1 MKNKA
6 ETKHIVYETRH
17 FSLALA
23 TSALT
28 ATDRAQ
34 LEQRSGLTMAQLAAL
49 EVEVL
54 ASFPADAVAAL
65 SSSAATLAPKAA
77 DSNIDANLVSNADTG
92 TDTVAPV
99 TVNSSRAVI
108 DAEDQRRAQQFNAH
122 RRAKASVDAAPRL
135 YLSYF
140 IQQNLLANTIDR
152 AELTQA
158 LGWQAWQEQQ
168 VAFRDYLWEQS
179 CLECFI
185 GGASSDYVEIN
196 ANPAGAYALYHFTGY
211 RQPAL
216 MPPPPLSNH
225 SHLNGDSRS
234 LGDQQRAS
242 IDWQTDMLQSLTTEA
257 SAYPLAEELSRHF
270 SLELAQLPA
279 TLLPLSQLHPC
290 VILVI
295 GDLPLYF
302 APKHAQPPDF
312 HNRAYWTALS

>member
-6 ETKHIVYETRH
+6 DTQHIAYQTRH

-23 TSALT
+23 TTALT

-34 LEQRSGLTMAQLAAL
+34 IEQRSRLTIAQLTAL
-49 EVEVL
+49 EIEVL
-54 ASFPADAVAAL
+54 ASFPANAVETAPT
-65 SSSAATLAPKAA
+65 STATLAPQTAA
-77 DSNIDANLVSNADTG
+77 TNIVANSNAK
-92 TDTVAPV
+92 TDADMVASV
-99 TVNSSRAVI
+99 SVNSSRAVI
-108 DAEDQRRAQQFNAH
+108 DAEDRRHAQQFNAH

-158 LGWQAWQEQQ
+158 VGWQAWQEQQ
-168 VAFRDYLWEQS
+168 VAFRDYLWEQT

-225 SHLNGDSRS
+225 SHLNGDSRP

-242 IDWQTDMLQSLTTEA
+242 IDWQADMLQSFTTEA
-257 SAYPLAEELSRHF
+257 SSYPLAEALSRHF
-270 SLELAQLPA
+270 SLELAQLPT

-290 VILVI
+290 VILML

>member
-6 ETKHIVYETRH
+6 DTQHIAYQTRH

-23 TSALT
+23 TTALT

-34 LEQRSGLTMAQLAAL
+34 IEQRSRLTIAQLTAL
-49 EVEVL
+49 EIEVL
-54 ASFPADAVAAL
+54 ASFPADAVETV
-65 SSSAATLAPKAA
+65 STSTATLAPQTAA
-77 DSNIDANLVSNADTG
+77 TNIVTNSNAKTDANMVASVSL
-92 TDTVAPV
+92 
-99 TVNSSRAVI
+99 NSSRAVI
-108 DAEDQRRAQQFNAH
+108 DAEDRRHAQQFNAH

-158 LGWQAWQEQQ
+158 VGWQAWQEQQ

-211 RQPAL
+211 RQPAT

-257 SAYPLAEELSRHF
+257 SAYPLAEALSRHF

-290 VILVI
+290 VILML

-302 APKHAQPPDF
+302 APKHAQPPNF